1 MIIVN
6 CLNILFSLLDIL
18 PNCNIEKLLIIIYL
32 IVNMYNS
39 IYDKEILQQMD

>member
-1 MIIVN
+1 M
-6 CLNILFSLLDIL
+6 
-18 PNCNIEKLLIIIYL
+18 PNCNIEKLIFIIYL